1 MKHPILPKKVLAI
14 INIPQECGEPTIDF
28 ISLETG
34 KVIDFVS
41 LEGFNGSMCI
51 TFKNE
56 FIGDNIIVYNN
67 GYIGKINDPERYI
80 ETPLYHDCYI
90 DEDCTQ
96 KIELPK
102 PIHRRVQNDDTY
114 YIRSIEFVK
123 RIDDP
128 DYINSD
134 QDTKDFMAKYIHKYT
149 ICHMKKDIP
158 VYNQENDD
166 FYWSFKK
173 KFNIEL
179 PFFKRQSMDFEKD
192 LLPMCAKLLNFE
204 VINVLH

>member
-1 MKHPILPKKVLAI
+1 MSQKVLAI

-41 LEGFNGSMCI
+41 LEGFNGYYCI
-51 TFKNE
+51 TFKDE
-56 FIGDNIIVYNN
+56 FVGDNIVVYDDCFCGKLSEKSIND
-67 GYIGKINDPERYI
+67 YIGRAAYGPY
-80 ETPLYHDCYI
+80 YI

-96 KIELPK
+96 KLDSLK
-102 PIHRRVQNDDTY
+102 QTHRTKQDNIY
-114 YIRSIEFVK
+114 YIRNIEFVK
-123 RIDDP
+123 RIDNP

-134 QDTKDFMAKYIHKYT
+134 KDTKDFMAKYIHKYT
-149 ICHMKKDIP
+149 LCHMETYIP

-179 PFFKRQSMDFEKD
+179 PYFERRSMDIEKD

-204 VINVLH
+204 VINVLHY